1 MGITILPSSGYFLNT
16 FLFPN
21 NVKRRHKM
29 RFALDTTETSPFLNV
44 TRLTAFAT
52 QNCFEPIKGWRHRGH
67 IELYIEA
74 RAIRSKIAEGE
85 EWKVL
90 AFTSWTGH
98 RWSKKKNKN
107 HETVLSRFFPEQKTK
122 RSFLLRHLCPVSL
135 SLRTIDLR
143 RRYTDTSFSYK
154 GAFGQE
160 KIQIN
165 VFLTRT
171 LLFKNPRTIQ
181 SLLAKDIRVWK

>member
-1 MGITILPSSGYFLNT
+1 MLKDDIKCVLLLIRLRLRLSLTLHDWPPSQRKTVSNLWKAD
-16 FLFPN
+16 
-21 NVKRRHKM
+21 V
-29 RFALDTTETSPFLNV
+29 
-44 TRLTAFAT
+44 
-52 QNCFEPIKGWRHRGH
+52 
-67 IELYIEA
+67 IEVISNFHIEA